1 MIRRFLCGLLLL
13 GALVGAPAP
22 AFQDQSGQAP
32 AAEAPPPI
40 TMADLDALKNAADAI
55 EDPERKQQVEDLYA
69 TAKGLIEQ
77 ARTLEAD
84 AARFEKE
91 RAEAPALLESIRQE
105 LAQPAAERSAGLSED
120 PTVDQVQQAVT
131 QAQAELT
138 TAQQQVRDLEIEQNR
153 RTTRR
158 DAIPGELA
166 QARQQLADLAEQ
178 PDVAGDGEPVEI
190 TNLRRAQRAAQR
202 RLYEAQIRRLDRELA
217 SYDARRDLLP
227 TRRDRAVRRV
237 NELQRFVD
245 TLQTT
250 LNETRRREAERS
262 AAQAQ
267 QALRGAA
274 GASEVIRGLAEVNAE
289 IAALRTGDAGVP
301 SRLSDARRQRDNA
314 RAALDSLARN
324 YLRVRDLIADIGL
337 TNTVGITL
345 RAFRNDLPNV
355 DRLDRRISARQ
366 AEVQRAIYQLYDLEQ
381 QRRDLADL
389 ESEVANAIAEFREA
403 NPDATDAEIEAV
415 GAEARQIL
423 QSRVA
428 LLDDAIRDYRS
439 YREMLLELDATERR
453 LRDATEAFDA
463 YIAERVLWIA
473 SARPIGAGDLAD
485 ALDRLRWSFDP
496 AAGAEAAG
504 AIATD
509 WRQRPLRPLF
519 ALVLVAIIL
528 LVRRRLGVTF
538 RKSAQRDAGPL
549 RGALEGAALAILMA
563 ATWPALIFLGAWMLR
578 GGTVIAGA
586 PVVRMETLAQ
596 ALEGAA
602 ILLFLLRF
610 VQILCRPGG
619 YAVSRLN
626 WREAVA
632 ASIRVRMHWYTPVA
646 VALGVLALTAP
657 LDVGDTGVNAPD
669 PAALRRLTSMTF
681 MVVTSL
687 ALWGI
692 LRPRGPV
699 MAQIRLSSRG
709 GLQGRLRFV
718 WLAVI
723 VGGPLAIAGLSAAG
737 YVYTGVELGQ
747 RLIGSLWALAGVVI
761 LQSALMQWLVTAR
774 RTLELEQARRRRE
787 AAEQEDEETIGGEGS
802 ARPPEETDLAAL
814 DTQTRRLFRSGF
826 AITTVVLL
834 WLIWADAAPA
844 LRMLERVELYPR
856 FGAIAT
862 AEDVSNDASDSILEL
877 SGYHDRPAAQSAPAA
892 TPDTSA
898 APTQTSAA
906 QPAQTSS
913 GGGTSIPGPAAALL
927 NGGSGGGDSGGDG
940 ASAEE
945 AIVKRITL
953 GQILLA
959 ALVGLIAIAAARNL
973 PGLIEITLL
982 QRLDLDSGLRNA
994 VTALV
999 RYTIAIVGVLLVF
1012 SLAGF
1017 GWSKVQW
1024 LAAALT
1030 FGLAFGLQEIF
1041 ANFVSG
1047 LIILL
1052 ERPIR
1057 IGDTVTVGDVNGEVT
1072 QIKFRA
1078 TTITDWDRKELVV
1091 PNKEFITTRLV
1102 NWTLTDPVTRLK
1114 IPVGI
1119 AYGSDVQKATEIML
1133 RVARRYPNVLNE
1145 PQPQALFLGF
1155 GDNSLNF
1162 EMRVH
1167 IPHMRHLIE
1176 VRDAM
1181 HRAIDAEFRKA
1192 GIEIAFPQR
1201 DLHLR
1206 SVSDKAA
1213 QAIVSGL
1220 RPTRPDAD
1228 RAAADDKPAD

>member
-1 MIRRFLCGLLLL
+1 VIRRFLCGILLL
-13 GALVGAPAP
+13 GALFGAPAP
-22 AFQDQSGQAP
+22 AQQDQSGQA
-32 AAEAPPPI
+32 ANAEAAPPI
-40 TMADLDALKNAADAI
+40 TMSALDALRSAADAI
-55 EDPERKQQVEDLYA
+55 EDPERKQQVEDIYT

-105 LAQPAAERSAGLSED
+105 LAQPAAERSAGLPEN

-131 QAQAELT
+131 QAQAELS
-138 TAQQQVRDLEIEQNR
+138 TAQQQVRDLESEQNQ

-166 QARQQLADLAEQ
+166 QARQQLTDLAEQ
-178 PDVAGDGEPVEI
+178 PDVAGEGEPVEI
-190 TNLRRAQRAAQR
+190 TNLRRAERAAQR
-202 RLYEAQIRRLDRELA
+202 RLYEAQIRRLERELA
-217 SYDARRDLLP
+217 SYDARRELLP
-227 TRRDRAVRRV
+227 ARRDRAVRRV
-237 NELQRFVD
+237 NDLQRFVD
-245 TLQTT
+245 SLQTT
-250 LNETRRREAERS
+250 LSETRRREAERS
-262 AAQAQ
+262 AERAQ
-267 QALRGAA
+267 QALRDAA
-274 GASEVIRGLAEVNAE
+274 GASEVVRELAVENADF
-289 IAALRTGDAGVP
+289 AALRTGDSGVA
-301 SRLSDARRQRDNA
+301 SRLSEARRQRDAA
-314 RAALDSLARN
+314 RTALDSLARN
-324 YLRVRDLIADIGL
+324 YVRVRTLIADIGL

-355 DRLDRRISARQ
+355 DRLDRRISGRQ
-366 AEVQRAIYQLYDLEQ
+366 AEVQRTIYLLYDLEQ

-389 ESEVANAIAEFREA
+389 DSEVARAVGDYRDE
-403 NPDATDAEIEAV
+403 NPNATDAEAEAV
-415 GAEARQIL
+415 GAEVRQIL
-423 QSRVA
+423 QNRVA

-439 YREMLLELDATERR
+439 YRELLLELDATERR

-473 SARPIGAGDLAD
+473 SARPVGVSDFAD

-496 AAGAEAAG
+496 AAGARAAG
-504 AIATD
+504 AILTD

-519 ALVLVAIIL
+519 ALVLVAFIL
-528 LVRRRLGVTF
+528 LARRRLGITF
-538 RKSAQRDAGPL
+538 RQSAKRDAGPL
-549 RGALEGAALAILMA
+549 RGSLEGAALAILMA
-563 ATWPALIFLGAWMLR
+563 ATWPALLFVGAWMLR
-578 GGTVIAGA
+578 GGTVVAGA
-586 PVVRMETLAQ
+586 PIVRMETLAQ

-602 ILLFLLRF
+602 VLLFLLRF

-619 YAVSRLN
+619 YAVTRLN

-632 ASIRVRMHWYTPVA
+632 SSIRVRLRWYTPIA
-646 VALGVLALTAP
+646 VAIGVVALTAP

-669 PAALRRLTSMTF
+669 AAALRRLTSIVF
-681 MVVTSL
+681 MVLTAA
-687 ALWGI
+687 ALGGI
-692 LRPRGPV
+692 FRPRGPV
-699 MAQIRLSSRG
+699 MSQIRLSSRG
-709 GLQGRLRFV
+709 SWQGRLRFL
-718 WLAVI
+718 WLAML
-723 VGGPLAIAGLSAAG
+723 VGGPLVIAGLSAAG
-737 YVYTGVELGQ
+737 YVYTGVELGR

-761 LQSALMQWLVTAR
+761 LQSALMQWLVSAR
-774 RTLELEQARRRRE
+774 RKLELEQARRRRE
-787 AAEQEDEETIGGEGS
+787 AAEQEGDEGIGGEGS

-826 AITTVVLL
+826 AITTLVLL

-856 FGAIAT
+856 FGAVAT
-862 AEDVSNDASDSILEL
+862 AEDVSGDAPDAILEL
-877 SGYHDRPAAQSAPAA
+877 SGFNERAAAQTAPPA
-892 TPDTSA
+892 TQDPTG
-898 APTQTSAA
+898 APTQAGASP
-906 QPAQTSS
+906 PAQTGS
-913 GGGTSIPGPAAALL
+913 GGGTSVPGPAGALL
-927 NGGSGGGDSGGDG
+927 NGGSGGSGS
-940 ASAEE
+940 ANAEE
-945 AIVKRITL
+945 SIVKRITL

-959 ALVGLIAIAAARNL
+959 TLVGLIALAASRNL

-982 QRLDLDSGLRNA
+982 QRLDLDAGLRNA
-994 VTALV
+994 ITALV

-1017 GWSKVQW
+1017 GWSRVQW

-1057 IGDTVTVGDVNGEVT
+1057 IGDTVTVGDVSGEVT

-1102 NWTLTDPVTRLK
+1102 NWTLTDPVTRVK

-1119 AYGSDVQKATEIML
+1119 AYGSDVQKATDIML
-1133 RVARRYPNVLNE
+1133 RIARRYPHILND
-1145 PQPQALFLGF
+1145 PAPQALFLGF
-1155 GDNSLNF
+1155 GDNSLMF

-1206 SVSDKAA
+1206 SVSEKAA
-1213 QAIVSGL
+1213 EAIVAGL
-1220 RPTRPDAD
+1220 RPARAE
-1228 RAAADDKPAD
+1228 AAAEDDKPAD